1 MENEAQWYHLRNL
14 YHIDPYLTANGVYV
28 DWVGTESGAVE
39 GKPLEGPGMIG
50 THGYREGAA
59 PRVARLSDEFM
70 IAKAIEKRF
79 ATPVYVPSA
88 DGDMVVVGTAGVG
101 PLDPTGG
108 WRDHNALN
116 GDLDRYIKLQ
126 KRLEE
131 KIGYWNSLNGN
142 RMRGTTIFTVGA
154 PFVGWKNFK
163 LWEDE
168 MDAFAEAFAA

>member
-14 YHIDPYLTANGVYV
+14 YHIDPYLTANKVYV
-28 DWVGTESGAVE
+28 DWLGTESGAVE

-59 PRVARLSDEFM
+59 PRVARLSDAFM
-70 IAKAIEKRF
+70 VAKALEKLLLTTVF
-79 ATPVYVPSA
+79 APTTYGYITS
-88 DGDMVVVGTAGVG
+88 VGQLGIG

-108 WRDHNALN
+108 WQDHNALN
-116 GDLDRYIKLQ
+116 ADLDRYIKLQ
-126 KRLEE
+126 KQLEE
-131 KIGYWNSLNGN
+131 KIGHWNSQNGN

-154 PFVGWKNFK
+154 PFVGWNNFK